1 MKIVAGT
8 WRRRSSS
15 MAAWLTNDLTVPLSS
30 SASIESV
37 MLVSN
42 VRATIGCERDP
53 WNTTPAG
60 RGKACAAVRV
70 VIVVDTIA
78 ALGRSGLRVHAAA
91 TRARTATAAAA
102 AARLIRLVDLA
113 LGAQGAVGVTGAL
126 GAPAFAEDLIDDVGM
141 SATIGVDGGT
151 HQMGRSRVAGREHVL
166 PLTPELVG
174 RIGGN
179 RP

>member
-8 WRRRSSS
+8 CRRRSSS

-42 VRATIGCERDP
+42 VRATIGCERAP
-53 WNTTPAG
+53 WNTTPGG
-60 RGKACAAVRV
+60 RGKACAAVPV

-91 TRARTATAAAA
+91 TRARTAAAA

-141 SATIGVDGGT
+141 GATIG
-151 HQMGRSRVAGREHVL
+151 
-166 PLTPELVG
+166 
-174 RIGGN
+174 
-179 RP
+179 